1 MLMLKRSILF
11 LALLAGGLAACSS
24 TSSNNTQPT
33 IIGGSTGAAGNMGAG
48 GNGGGVGAGGIVA
61 MDADIGGGGAIS
73 VDAAVVVDSPVS
85 VGADAPPVDTV
96 PSGGIDGGP
105 VADAGLLVADSA
117 VAPAVCPTPTK
128 AGNLAI
134 INGPAAAGV
143 IPLDVTG
150 PTPPVYDPTN
160 NTCQ

>member
-1 MLMLKRSILF
+1 MFTYKQSVLF
-11 LALLAGGLAACSS
+11 LVLLAGGFAACSS
-24 TSSNNTQPT
+24 SGNNNTQPT
-33 IIGGSTGAAGNMGAG
+33 VIGGSTGAAGDMGAG
-48 GNGGGVGAGGIVA
+48 GNGGNIGAGGVVA
-61 MDADIGGGGAIS
+61 MDADVGGGGAIAM
-73 VDAAVVVDSPVS
+73 DAALVVDSPVG
-85 VGADAPPVDTV
+85 VGVDAAPADSA

-117 VAPAVCPTPTK
+117 VAPVVCPTPTK

-150 PTPPVYDPTN
+150 PTPPVYDPAT

>member
-1 MLMLKRSILF
+1 MLTYKRSILF
-11 LALLAGGLAACSS
+11 LVLLAGGFTACSS
-24 TSSNNTQPT
+24 SSNSNTQPT
-33 IIGGSTGAAGNMGAG
+33 VIGGSTGAAGDMGAG
-48 GNGGGVGAGGIVA
+48 GNGGNIGAGGVVA
-61 MDADIGGGGAIS
+61 MDADVGGGGAIAL
-73 VDAAVVVDSPVS
+73 DAAPVDSPVV
-85 VGADAPPVDTV
+85 VGVDAAPADSA
-96 PSGGIDGGP
+96 PSGTADGGP
-105 VADAGLLVADSA
+105 VADGGLLVADSA

-150 PTPPVYDPTN
+150 STPPVYDPAT